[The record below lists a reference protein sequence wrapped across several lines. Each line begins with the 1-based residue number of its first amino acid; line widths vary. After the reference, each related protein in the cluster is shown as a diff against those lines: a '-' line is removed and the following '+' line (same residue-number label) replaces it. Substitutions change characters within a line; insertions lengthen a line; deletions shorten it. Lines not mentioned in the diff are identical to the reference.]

1 MIQKVIVRRLLPGF
15 YVLQFSAFLL
25 FLACYS
31 YRAREL
37 LVCWLLFCS
46 LFAVLALML
55 LGFVLAFH
63 AGRNLVKWVRAAS
76 AVIPELVACLT
87 ELSPEAISGPGIHAT
102 GAPQLAAGPYAV
114 VSVPDADSCVPI
126 EIASPAGDDVSN

>member
-1 MIQKVIVRRLLPGF
+1 MLQKDILHRLLLGF

-25 FLACYS
+25 CLACYS

-63 AGRNLVKWVRAAS
+63 AGRSLVKWMRAGDDVIS
-76 AVIPELVACLT
+76 ELAVCRAELP
-87 ELSPEAISGPGIHAT
+87 PEAIAWPGILAT
-102 GAPQLAAGPYAV
+102 GALKAAPYAV

-126 EIASPAGDDVSN
+126 EIASPAEDDVSK

>member
-1 MIQKVIVRRLLPGF
+1 MLQKDISQRLLLGF
-15 YVLQFSAFLL
+15 YVLEFSAFLL
-25 FLACYS
+25 CLACYS

-55 LGFVLAFH
+55 LGSVLAFH
-63 AGRNLVKWVRAAS
+63 AGRSLVKWMRAGNE
-76 AVIPELVACLT
+76 VISELTVCLA
-87 ELSPEAISGPGIHAT
+87 ELPPEAIAWPGILAT
-102 GAPQLAAGPYAV
+102 GALKLAAAPYAV

-126 EIASPAGDDVSN
+126 EIASPAEDDVSE